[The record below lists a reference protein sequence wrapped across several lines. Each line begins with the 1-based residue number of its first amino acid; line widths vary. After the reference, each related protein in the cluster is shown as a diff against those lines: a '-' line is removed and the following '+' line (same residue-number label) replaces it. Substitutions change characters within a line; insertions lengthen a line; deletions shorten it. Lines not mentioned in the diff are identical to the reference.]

1 MNDWLT
7 PDLKRSIAHEETRR
21 LTWPASQ
28 PCPVAKGDRFPIRKW
43 LTIEIDKISRR
54 IPKGKPAEWH
64 AEFIRHEADR
74 PQLLRRTPA
83 GLPLQP
89 HEMAGL
95 TEIER
100 ARRDGNYTS
109 SPGLALIKEPESVG
123 PDWHDPGVAERE
135 QKRKQ
140 EREELEL
147 ERREQAARAALG
159 RITAGL
165 SIEQRRQVL
174 ASVELAIQHA
184 QANHKQ
190 AA

>member
-7 PDLKRSIAHEETRR
+7 PGLKRSIAHGETRR

-28 PCPVAKGDRFPIRKW
+28 PCPVEKGDRFPIRKW
-43 LTIEIDKISRR
+43 LTIEIEKISRR

-100 ARRDGNYTS
+100 ARRDGNYTT
-109 SPGLALIKEPESVG
+109 SPGLALIDEPESVG
-123 PDWHDPGVAERE
+123 PDWVDVGAVSRAEVFRAERRKAAKRAE
-135 QKRKQ
+135 SRDRMTRYNSQKR
-140 EREELEL
+140 RE
-147 ERREQAARAALG
+147 AA
-159 RITAGL
+159 
-165 SIEQRRQVL
+165 
-174 ASVELAIQHA
+174 
-184 QANHKQ
+184 
-190 AA
+190 